1 VETVR
6 GNADVLYVA
15 DTFEVM
21 RKVNALL
28 AATKT

>member
-1 VETVR
+1 LRR

-15 DTFEVM
+15 DAFEVM

-28 AATKT
+28 ATTKT